1 MVLGPR
7 SQVIIFHL
15 HIGNSGGGEREQ
27 EVRQGCTPSNHVLS
41 AILAPAGFHLL
52 KVPLPS
58 QTVPP
63 TEDQAFKTLCLCWTY
78 NTETWTGTTMFTVHF
93 FLINCSLY
101 SHTVSP
107 FISSVWFTRCECRC
121 LLLAFN
127 FHLLGI
133 SIFIFHPQLVYLFSI
148 NFLHLAELGLVFQF
162 I

>member
-15 HIGNSGGGEREQ
+15 HIGNSGGGGREQ

-78 NTETWTGTTMFTVHF
+78 NTQTWIGTTMLTVYF
-93 FLINCSLY
+93 FLIDCSLY
-101 SHTVSP
+101 SHSVSP
-107 FISSVWFTRCECRC
+107 LLSDLPDVNADAYCLPLISICLEYQSLSFTFSLYISSPLTFY
-121 LLLAFN
+121 
-127 FHLLGI
+127 I
-133 SIFIFHPQLVYLFSI
+133 
-148 NFLHLAELGLVFQF
+148 
-162 I
+162 